1 MRRLFLFIIFSIA
14 SASAQNSSVAESSPA
29 SQSEGQI
36 APNAKIDDTTAP
48 EKKTAKDSTRPSEN
62 AANPLLTVNPE
73 TKDERELH
81 DSLMTK
87 VRSLNVGGSKA
98 ESETPQ
104 RRDDNENIWEDF
116 KTPLIVIGSLLIY
129 FIPTLLG
136 MKRNDFKKVFLINLI
151 HGCTFGAGLIAM
163 HFYPFPM
170 QWLYIWAGVSWV
182 LALVP
187 LFLKDC
193 APPPER
199 ERRRKHRSRKRS
211 VH

>member
-1 MRRLFLFIIFSIA
+1 MRCLFLFIIFSIA
-14 SASAQNSSVAESSPA
+14 SASAQNSGVADKSP
-29 SQSEGQI
+29 STQTGRQI
-36 APNAKIDDTTAP
+36 TQDAKREDTITQ
-48 EKKTAKDSTRPSEN
+48 EKKTAEKRTPASEN
-62 AANPLLTVNPE
+62 PPNPLLTVSPE

-87 VRSLNVGGSKA
+87 MRSLNGGR
-98 ESETPQ
+98 ESEAPETTKKS
-104 RRDDNENIWEDF
+104 DDSENIWEDF

-151 HGCTFGAGLIAM
+151 LGCTFGAGLIAM